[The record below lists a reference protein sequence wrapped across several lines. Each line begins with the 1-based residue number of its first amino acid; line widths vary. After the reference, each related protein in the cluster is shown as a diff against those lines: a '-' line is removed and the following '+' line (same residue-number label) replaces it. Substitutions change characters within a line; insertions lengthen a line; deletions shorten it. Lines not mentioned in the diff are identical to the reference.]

1 MLAGFLSFKAGMLH
15 VITVDDRESS
25 PNYGKPLFNPA
36 TVLVV
41 PRMKVYGIRA
51 YMYKDGY
58 HKTLI
63 DIYDYADK
71 NVFKAGEEKP
81 LEDQLKELKRVKDR
95 IALLTAHVYVIPKE
109 VGLSQKK
116 PIKLEIPITGGNIDS
131 QISYANSII
140 GNHVEGTQIISRGYY
155 VDIAGITKGKGFE
168 GPVKR
173 FGIKRKQHKSRKT
186 VREVGVI
193 GPWDP
198 SAVTYTVPRAGQHG
212 FHQRIEYNH
221 RVIMVGDESKNPVTP
236 KGGFSHFGVV
246 RGKYI
251 IVRGSVPGPAKRPI
265 VVRLPLRMKKGI
277 KEAPKVLAIS
287 TRFERGG

>member
-1 MLAGFLSFKAGMLH
+1 MLH
-15 VITVDDRESS
+15 VITVDDRESN

-36 TVLVV
+36 TVLAI
-41 PRMKVYGIRA
+41 PKMKVYGIRA
-51 YMYKDGY
+51 YTYEDGY
-58 HKTLI
+58 HKILV
-63 DIYDYADK
+63 DVYDYADK
-71 NVFKAGEEKP
+71 NVFKAKEGRP
-81 LEDQLKELKRVKDR
+81 LDDQLKELEKVKDR

-116 PIKLEIPITGGNIDS
+116 PIKLEIPITGGNVDP
-131 QISYANSII
+131 QISYAKSII
-140 GNHVEGTQIISRGYY
+140 GKYVDGAEIISSGQY

-221 RVIMVGDESKNPVTP
+221 RVLMIGDGSENPVTP
-236 KGGFSHFGVV
+236 KGGFPHFGVV

-265 VVRLPLRMKKGI
+265 VVRLPLRMKKGA
-277 KEAPKVLAIS
+277 KEAPKILAIS
-287 TRFERGG
+287 TRIERGS